1 VTAFIANARMYAVT
15 PEAEAAWRN
24 LLARILEAAGVSCV
38 YEAYPA
44 PQPLEKLWA
53 RGDLGCVLMCGF
65 PIATGLAEIVPIA
78 APIPSMPWAGGRAV
92 YRSDLIVRDDSP
104 FETLADTFG
113 HRLGWTIEHSHS
125 GFNALRHHLL
135 GFRTADRP
143 NLFGE
148 VKGHLVTARG
158 ILDAVKSGDIDVGPL
173 DAYWHGLMRHH
184 RPDLVEAVRVI
195 DTTALAPIPAFVA
208 APRMGPEAV
217 SRMKEAFAAAGA
229 EPWFKPFGKALC
241 LYGFEPVEQGD
252 YAATLDRDRRA
263 KAAGY
268 PVPA

>member
-1 VTAFIANARMYAVT
+1 VTAFIANARMYAAT
-15 PEAEAAWRN
+15 QEAEAAWRN
-24 LLARILEAAGVSCV
+24 LLARILEKADVSFA

-53 RGDLGCVLMCGF
+53 RRDLGCVFMCGF
-65 PIATGLAEIVPIA
+65 PIAVGLAEIVPIA
-78 APIPSMPWAGGRAV
+78 APVPAMSWAGGRAV
-92 YRSDLIVRDDSP
+92 YRSDLIVRVDSP
-104 FETLADTFG
+104 FQTLADTFG
-113 HRLGWTIEHSHS
+113 HRLGWTVEHSHS

-184 RPDLVEAVRVI
+184 RPDLVEGIRVI

-208 APRMGPEAV
+208 SPSVGPEAV
-217 SRMKEAFAAAGA
+217 GRMKEAFAAAA
-229 EPWFKPFGKALC
+229 TEPWFEPFRSALC
-241 LYGFEPVEQGD
+241 LAGFEPVEQGD

-263 KAAGY
+263 KLAGY
-268 PVPA
+268 SVPA